1 MAITA
6 ENVRDLRE
14 KTGAGMMDCK
24 RALEETGGDEAAA
37 IKILR
42 EKGQATAARRE
53 GKVASEGRCEA
64 YIHAGGQ
71 IGVLV
76 ELNCETDFV
85 ARNEAFR
92 ELAREIAMQI
102 AAANPIYIDRA
113 EVPAEVIEREQ
124 EIYRQA
130 AINEGKP
137 AQALDKIVAGRV
149 EKYYKDNC
157 LLDQPYIRS
166 DKQTVRD
173 LINEVVGKLGER
185 IVVRRFTRYRVGEG
199 V

>member
-6 ENVRDLRE
+6 EKVRDLRE

-24 RALEETGGDEAAA
+24 RALEETGGNEDAA

-42 EKGQATAARRE
+42 EKGQATAAKRE

-85 ARNEAFR
+85 ARNESFA

-102 AAANPIYIDRA
+102 AAANPLYLERSD
-113 EVPAEVIEREQ
+113 VPAEVVEREQ

-137 AQALDKIVAGRV
+137 EQALAKIVEGRL
-149 EKYYKDNC
+149 EKYFQDHC
-157 LLDQPYIRS
+157 LMEQAYIRS
-166 DKQTVRD
+166 NKQTVHD
-173 LINEVVGKLGER
+173 LINEQLGKLGER
-185 IVVRRFTRYRVGEG
+185 IVVRRFVRFRVGE
-199 V
+199 

>member
-6 ENVRDLRE
+6 DKVRDLRE

-24 RALEETGGDEAAA
+24 RALEETSGDEAAA

-42 EKGQATAARRE
+42 EKGQATAAKRE
-53 GKVASEGRCEA
+53 GKIASEGRCEA
-64 YIHAGGQ
+64 YIHMGGK

-85 ARNEAFR
+85 ARNESFI

-102 AAANPIYIDRA
+102 AAANPLYLERS
-113 EVPAEVIEREQ
+113 EVPAEVIEREK
-124 EIYRQA
+124 EIFRQA

-137 AQALDKIVAGRV
+137 QQALDKIVEGRL
-149 EKYYKDNC
+149 EKFFQDHC
-157 LLDQPYIRS
+157 LMEQADIRS
-166 DKQTVRD
+166 HKQTDRD
-173 LINEVVGKLGER
+173 LINEQPGKLGEP
-185 IVVRRFTRYRVGEG
+185 IVLPPF
-199 V
+199 

>member
-6 ENVRDLRE
+6 DKVRDLRE

-24 RALEETGGDEAAA
+24 RALEATAGDEDAA

-42 EKGQATAARRE
+42 EKGQATAAKRE
-53 GKVASEGRCEA
+53 SKVAAEGRCEA
-64 YIHAGGQ
+64 YIHMGGK

-85 ARNEAFR
+85 ARNEAFA

-102 AAANPIYIDRA
+102 AAANPSYIERS

-124 EIYRQA
+124 EIYRQKA
-130 AINEGKP
+130 LNEGKP
-137 AQALDKIVAGRV
+137 AQALEKIVAGQV
-149 EKYYKDNC
+149 EKYYEGNC
-157 LLDQPYIRS
+157 LLEQAYIRAP
-166 DKQTVRD
+166 KQTIQD
-173 LINEVVGKLGER
+173 LITEQIGKLGEK
-185 IVVRRFTRYRVGEG
+185 IVVRRFSRFRVGEG
-199 V
+199 A

>member
-1 MAITA
+1 MAISA
-6 ENVRDLRE
+6 EMVRDLRE

-24 RALEETGGDEAAA
+24 RALEQTEGNEEAA

-42 EKGQATAARRE
+42 EKGQATAAKR
-53 GKVASEGRCEA
+53 GDKIASEGRCEA
-64 YIHAGGQ
+64 YIHMGGQ

-102 AAANPIYIDRA
+102 AAANPSYIERA
-113 EVPAEVIEREQ
+113 EVPQEVIESER
-124 EIYRQA
+124 EIYRKA
-130 AINEGKP
+130 ALNEGKP
-137 AQALDKIVAGRV
+137 EQALSKIVDGRL
-149 EKYYKDNC
+149 EKFFQDNC
-157 LLDQPYIRS
+157 LLEQQYIRS
-166 DKQTVRD
+166 NKQTVLE
-173 LINEVVGKLGER
+173 LINEQVGKLGER

-199 V
+199 A

>member
-24 RALEETGGDEAAA
+24 RALEATSGDEQAA

-42 EKGQATAARRE
+42 EKGQATAAKRE

-64 YIHAGGQ
+64 YIHMGGK

-85 ARNEAFR
+85 ARNESFA

-102 AAANPIYIDRA
+102 AAANPIYLERS
-113 EVPAEVIEREQ
+113 EVPEEVIERER

-137 AQALDKIVAGRV
+137 RQALDKIVAGRV
-149 EKYYKDNC
+149 EKYYQMNC
-157 LLDQPYIRS
+157 LLDQPYIRA

-173 LINEVVGKLGER
+173 LINEVVGRLGER

-199 V
+199 A

>member
-6 ENVRDLRE
+6 ESVRDLRE

-24 RALEETGGDEAAA
+24 RALEAAEGNEEAA

-42 EKGQATAARRE
+42 EKGQATAQKRE

-64 YIHAGGQ
+64 YIHMGGK

-85 ARNEAFR
+85 ARNEEFQ

-102 AAANPIYIDRA
+102 AAASPIYVSRD
-113 EVPAEVIEREQ
+113 EVPAEVIERER
-124 EIYRQA
+124 EIYRQK

-137 AQALDKIVAGRV
+137 EAALDKIVTGMV
-149 EKYYKDNC
+149 EKYLQTVC
-157 LLDQPYIRS
+157 LVEQAYIR
-166 DKQTVRD
+166 DPKRTVQER
-173 LINEVVGKLGER
+173 INETLGKLGEK

-199 V
+199 A

>member
-6 ENVRDLRE
+6 EKVRDLRE

-42 EKGQATAARRE
+42 EKGQATAAKRE
-53 GKVASEGRCEA
+53 GRVASEGRCEA
-64 YIHAGGQ
+64 YIHGGGK

-102 AAANPIYIDRA
+102 AAANPIYLDRA
-113 EVPAEVIEREQ
+113 DVPAEVVEREQ

-137 AQALDKIVAGRV
+137 EQALEKITAGRL
-149 EKYYKDNC
+149 EKFYQTVC
-157 LLDQPYIRS
+157 LMDQPYIRS
-166 DKQTVRD
+166 DKQTIRD
-173 LINEVVGKLGER
+173 LVNEQLGKL
-185 IVVRRFTRYRVGEG
+185 
-199 V
+199 